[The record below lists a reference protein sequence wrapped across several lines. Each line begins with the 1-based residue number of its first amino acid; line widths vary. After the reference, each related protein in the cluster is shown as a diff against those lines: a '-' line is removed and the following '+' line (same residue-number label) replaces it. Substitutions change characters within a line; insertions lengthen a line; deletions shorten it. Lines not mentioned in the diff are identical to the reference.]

1 MEKERGKRK
10 GKNQRTPMTK
20 TSRFVDKAKAVIV
33 DIKSKIAKMTCDLRM
48 YGTKK
53 LRQTKNRAKQRNPRS
68 FNPLINGGV
77 TAWELLDIPPKKRR
91 VSPIRNWRK
100 KYEC

>member
-1 MEKERGKRK
+1 
-10 GKNQRTPMTK
+10 
-20 TSRFVDKAKAVIV
+20 
-33 DIKSKIAKMTCDLRM
+33 MTCDLRM

-77 TAWELLDIPPKKRR
+77 TAWELLDIPPKKRER
-91 VSPIRNWRK
+91 VSPIEKSGVRNRSAK
-100 KYEC
+100 KKKENKVHSLGIN